1 MALTSRGGRLA
12 IAIWLFSIPCCAQST
27 DGTSLEQSESEKLL
41 LDQLMAAESGGRQFA
56 KNPRSSALGPYQ
68 FIESTFLDIMHRK
81 LPELR
86 AGKSAAEISR
96 LRVDPKVS
104 RHAALIYLRES
115 AQFFVAH
122 KVPVTPANLR
132 LAFFVGQT
140 GALRV
145 LAAKSDKPLSS
156 ILTAPVIA
164 ANPPLGALT
173 AGQLIERSSRET
185 GGLETVASGPQPA
198 PLIADPPKEKVSREA
213 DTARTVAVS
222 LEPKA
227 LTEGSVAGKSNQEG
241 ENVGAVARFSEAPP
255 AGPDIEVR
263 CNLQLPSCRK
273 WLALAETC
281 SQTARARL
289 SATSREQTGH
299 NP

>member
-1 MALTSRGGRLA
+1 MALMSRGGRLA
-12 IAIWLFSIPCCAQST
+12 LAVWLFSIPCYAQST
-27 DGTSLEQSESEKLL
+27 DGTSLEPSENEKLL

-56 KNPRSSALGPYQ
+56 KNPLSSALGPYQ
-68 FIESTFLDIMHRK
+68 FIESTFLDIMRRK
-81 LPELR
+81 LPALR

-104 RHAALIYLRES
+104 RHAALIYIRES

-122 KVPVTPANLR
+122 NVPATPANLR

-185 GGLETVASGPQPA
+185 GGLETEAAGPQPA
-198 PLIADPPKEKVSREA
+198 ALIAAPLMEKVSREA
-213 DTARTVAVS
+213 DPARTVAVS
-222 LEPKA
+222 LEPKD
-227 LTEGSVAGKSNQEG
+227 LTEGPAAGKSSQEG
-241 ENVGAVARFSEAPP
+241 ENAVGVVRFSEEPS
-255 AGPDIEVR
+255 AGPHIEVR

-273 WLALAETC
+273 WLALAEKR
-281 SQTARARL
+281 SQTTQTRL
-289 SATSREQTGH
+289 SASSRQ
-299 NP
+299 